1 MALLEKTM
9 SRQLIE
15 LNIKGLQHLSS
26 LEAEKINLVGK
37 EELQL
42 LSLEWSSKWDMI
54 DNVALEKLQPHQNLR
69 RLCIKK
75 YPIDAGFPR
84 WIHSLPNL
92 VSMEL

>member
-1 MALLEKTM
+1 MALLEKTT

-15 LNIKGLQHLSS
+15 LNIKDLQHLSS

-84 WIHSLPNL
+84 WIQSLPNL

>member
-1 MALLEKTM
+1 MALLEKTT

-84 WIHSLPNL
+84 WIQSLPNL